1 MPKPI
6 NFAFAIHFGC
16 PKGNTKE
23 DYGNEKEKKKS
34 KETCLKSLY

>member
-23 DYGNEKEKKKS
+23 HYGDEKEKKQNKMF
-34 KETCLKSLY
+34 KKPLY